1 MRSVLPAACA
11 TFLLV
16 TTPSSARDIFLDKL
30 DPKLDSLWN
39 YLDRE
44 CRGGS
49 GNEAATDA
57 ACDQRLTVDTI
68 IKSKGCRNVYPA
80 LAPATSYWLCRR

>member
-1 MRSVLPAACA
+1 MRSVLPAACSA
-11 TFLLV
+11 FWLV
-16 TTPSSARDIFLDKL
+16 TTPSLARDVYLDKL

-39 YLDRE
+39 YLDHE

-49 GNEAATDA
+49 GNEATTDA
-57 ACDQRLTVDTI
+57 ACDQRLTVDAI

-80 LAPATSYWLCRR
+80 PAPATSYWLCRR